1 MNSSQIKLIRSLK
14 RKKNRIIHNSFI
26 VESHKNVI
34 ELLNSNYEIREV
46 FATSEWIE
54 KNQPNFDIVI
64 QKANIK
70 DLNRVSNLTN
80 ISDVLAIAKM
90 PEIKKNLDFREINI
104 ALDGI
109 QDPGNLGTIIRTCDW
124 FGVKSVF
131 CSLETVDFFNPKV
144 IQSSMGSFTRVNV
157 MYTDLNELIKNN
169 SNDIKIYS
177 TVLNAKNLDL
187 VNIDDSYKSLIIFGN
202 ESHGVSSSLLE
213 LANNQISVKRLG
225 KANSLNVASSCAI
238 VLHKFCS

>member
-1 MNSSQIKLIRSLK
+1 MNSSQIKLIRSFK

-46 FATSEWIE
+46 FATKEWIE
-54 KNQPNFDIVI
+54 KNQPNFDVLI
-64 QKANIK
+64 QKTSIK
-70 DLNRVSNLTN
+70 DLNRVSNLTS
-80 ISDVLAIAKM
+80 ISDVLAIAKI
-90 PEIKKNLDFREINI
+90 PEIKKDFDFRKINI

-124 FGVKSVF
+124 FGVKNIF
-131 CSLETVDFFNPKV
+131 CSLDTVDFYNSKV
-144 IQSSMGSFTRVNV
+144 IQTSMGSFTRVNV
-157 MYTDLNELIKNN
+157 VYTDLNELIKNN
-169 SNDIKIYS
+169 SNDIKIYN

-187 VNIDDSYKSLIIFGN
+187 VNTEDSEKSLIIFGN
-202 ESHGVSSSLLE
+202 ESHGISSSLLK
-213 LANNQISVKRLG
+213 LAKNQISIKKKG